1 MQPTAVAQ
9 QVPHQGALCASV
21 LSRCRRIARMS
32 RACSQMAPHSRSP
45 DSLGDSSDQPIALS
59 STQPGPMLPKGCG
72 HPGSRATS
80 QRALYRIRRVRDPL
94 RKPVIQSALVECLNS
109 YVLKRYAE
117 APVA

>member
-45 DSLGDSSDQPIALS
+45 DSLGDSSDQPIDLS
-59 STQPGPMLPKGCG
+59 STQPGPMLPKSSGSSKLTSDG
-72 HPGSRATS
+72 AASSISHPSGT
-80 QRALYRIRRVRDPL
+80 
-94 RKPVIQSALVECLNS
+94 
-109 YVLKRYAE
+109 
-117 APVA
+117 